1 VVVKTNPATSGSSIP
16 SRLRAL
22 FSAER
27 LTGATATLVV
37 STAAINVLRIGNTML
52 LTRLLAPSDFGIVGI
67 IMSIFFA
74 IGMITDAGF
83 QAYIVRHDRGDEPV
97 FLDAIWTV
105 HMLRG
110 LINGAFTAAMA
121 WPLAVILQKPAL
133 APLMA
138 VVSLTFVIDG
148 LASLT
153 LLTSIRRNL
162 VRRLSIVDLIA
173 FLGQLF
179 IGVIAALILRNA
191 WALVISMLAYS
202 AIRTAASYVAFPD
215 AGRSFRIDRP
225 LSAELWRFSRIIA
238 ASSMLTLLISQ
249 VDKLVLARLFTLG
262 EFGVYAIASNLA
274 AAPTAIVGLYAGRI
288 IYPAMAEAGRSDR
301 GNLRQRYYELRGPM
315 FYAYLFA
322 AGGLIGGAGLL
333 VRVLYDPRYVGAGQ
347 FLQLLA
353 VTTALSMITKS
364 ANETLVAIGHT
375 RTTLVANIC
384 RVVWLVVAGIAGF
397 LLLGPIGLVGALAL
411 IEFLP
416 FLYYSVVMR
425 RLDLLDAK
433 REMLAFVVV
442 LVGVA
447 VGMAFDLAAQMMVPR
462 L

>member
-1 VVVKTNPATSGSSIP
+1 MVKISSASPGSTKA
-16 SRLRAL
+16 SRFRAL

-27 LTGATATLVV
+27 LTGATATLVA

-52 LTRLLAPSDFGIVGI
+52 LTRLLAPSDFGLVGI

-83 QAYIVRHDRGDEPV
+83 QSYIVRHDRGDEPV

-110 LINGAFTAAMA
+110 VANCAITAAMA
-121 WPLAVILQKPAL
+121 WPLAMILQKPDL

-148 LASLT
+148 FASLT

-191 WALVISMLAYS
+191 WALIVSMLAYS
-202 AIRTAASYVAFPD
+202 AIRTGASYIAFPEP
-215 AGRSFRIDRP
+215 GRRFRIDRP

-301 GNLRQRYYELRGPM
+301 ENLRRRYYELRGPM

-322 AGGLIGGAGLL
+322 AGGLIGAASLL
-333 VRVLYDPRYVGAGQ
+333 VRVLYDPRYAGAGH

-353 VTTALSMITKS
+353 VTTALSMITRS

-375 RTTLVANIC
+375 RTTLVANIS
-384 RVVWLVVAGIAGF
+384 RVVWLIVAGVLGF
-397 LLLGPIGLVGALAL
+397 LMLGPIGLVGALAL
-411 IEFLP
+411 IELP
-416 FLYYSVVMR
+416 PLVYYSVAMR
-425 RLDLLDAK
+425 RLDLLDAT

-447 VGMAFDLAAQMMVPR
+447 VGMACDLFAQLIVPW